1 LRNKRIATP
10 AVSRQFIAMT
20 ERTISAQAWGLLG
33 LLALLWGGSFLSI
46 RIALDEVPPLTAV
59 AHRVGWATAV
69 LWIYVLVK
77 RLPLPRGR
85 SIWISFAGMGF
96 LNNVIPFSLMAWGQ
110 LYIPSGLTSIFNA
123 STAIFGVLVAALLL
137 GDENLSHRKA
147 IGVAIG
153 FAGVVTAIGVES
165 LRDFDITSL
174 AQLAVL
180 AGTVSY
186 AFAGGWARKRLTGLA
201 PQVAAAGML
210 TTSTLIMLPLAW
222 MIDGPIRLDLAP
234 RTLLAIAYYALGA
247 TALAYLLYYRVLA
260 LAGSGNLMLVTLM
273 IAPIAIVLGA
283 LVLGETL
290 APNAYKGFALLAL
303 GLVVI
308 DGRLIDRLR
317 RAR

>member
-1 LRNKRIATP
+1 
-10 AVSRQFIAMT
+10 MT
-20 ERTISAQAWGLLG
+20 ERTISAESWGLLAV
-33 LLALLWGGSFLSI
+33 LATLWGASFLSI

-59 AHRVGWATAV
+59 AHRVGWATLV
-69 LWIYVLVK
+69 LWIYVILR

-85 SIWISFAGMGF
+85 EVWISFAGMGL

-123 STAIFGVLVAALLL
+123 ATAIFGVLVAALLL
-137 GDENLSHRKA
+137 SDENLSKRKA
-147 IGVAIG
+147 VGVAVG
-153 FAGVVTAIGVES
+153 FAGVVTAIGIES
-165 LRDFDITSL
+165 LRAFDITSL

-180 AGTVSY
+180 AGTLSY
-186 AFAGGWARKRLTGLA
+186 AFAGVWARKRLTGLA
-201 PQVAAAGML
+201 PQVAAVGML
-210 TTSTLIMLPLAW
+210 TASTLIMVPLAW
-222 MIDGPIRLDLAP
+222 IIDGPIRLDLEP
-234 RTLLAIAYYALGA
+234 RTMMAIAYYALGA

-283 LVLGETL
+283 VVLGETL

-303 GLVVI
+303 GLIII

-317 RAR
+317 QPR

>member
-1 LRNKRIATP
+1 
-10 AVSRQFIAMT
+10 MT
-20 ERTISAQAWGLLG
+20 ERSISPGTWGLLA
-33 LLALLWGGSFLSI
+33 LLALLWGASFMSI

-59 AHRVGWATAV
+59 AHRVGWATLV
-69 LWIYVLVK
+69 LWVYVLFS

-85 SIWISFAGMGF
+85 HIWVGFLGMGL

-123 STAIFGVLVAALLL
+123 ATAVFGVLFAALLL
-137 GDENLSHRKA
+137 SDEKLTRRKTL
-147 IGVAIG
+147 GVALG
-153 FAGVVTAIGVES
+153 FAGVVTAIGLQNLRS
-165 LRDFDITSL
+165 LDITSL

-180 AGTVSY
+180 AGAISY
-186 AFAGGWARKRLTGLA
+186 ACAGIWARKRLAGLA

-210 TTSTLIMLPLAW
+210 STSTLIMLPLAW
-222 MIDGPIRLDLAP
+222 WFDGPIRLDLAP
-234 RTLLAIAYYALGA
+234 RTMLAIAYYALGA
-247 TALAYLLYYRVLA
+247 TALAYLIYYRVLA

-273 IAPIAIVLGA
+273 ITPFAIVLGA

-290 APNAYKGFALLAL
+290 APNAYKGFVLLAL

-317 RAR
+317 LPR

>member
-1 LRNKRIATP
+1 M
-10 AVSRQFIAMT
+10 S
-20 ERTISAQAWGLLG
+20 ERTISLNAWGLLA
-33 LLALLWGGSFLSI
+33 LLALLWGASFLSI
-46 RIALDEVPPLTAV
+46 RIALDEVAPLTAV
-59 AHRVGWATAV
+59 AHRVGLATAA
-69 LWIYVLVK
+69 LWLYVLLK
-77 RLPLPRGR
+77 GLPLPRGR
-85 SIWISFAGMGF
+85 TVWMAFAGMGL

-137 GDENLSHRKA
+137 KDERLSRRKA
-147 IGVAIG
+147 AGVAVG
-153 FAGVVTAIGVES
+153 FAGVVTAVGIEN

-186 AFAGGWARKRLTGLA
+186 AFAGFWARKRLTGLA

-210 TTSTLIMLPLAW
+210 TASTLIMLPLAW
-222 MIDGPIRLDLAP
+222 IVDGPIRLDLQP
-234 RTLLAIAYYALGA
+234 RTMLAIAYYALGA
-247 TALAYLLYYRVLA
+247 TALAYLLYYRVLT
-260 LAGSGNLMLVTLM
+260 LAGSGNLMPVTLM
-273 IAPIAIVLGA
+273 IAPIAILLGA

-290 APNAYKGFALLAL
+290 APAAYKGFALLAL
-303 GLVVI
+303 GLVII